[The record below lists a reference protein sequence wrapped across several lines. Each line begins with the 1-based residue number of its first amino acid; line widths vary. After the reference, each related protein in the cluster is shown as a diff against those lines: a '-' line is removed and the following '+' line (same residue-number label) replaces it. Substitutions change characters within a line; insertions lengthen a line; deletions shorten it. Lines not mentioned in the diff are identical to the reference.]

1 MSLILG
7 AYPIEPDDPGQSRR
21 LFELLGAS
29 GLYGGLELPYHS
41 TGGVGWPEGAPRDWR
56 AVITAIPG
64 TMNRMGADPVFGL
77 ASEDAEGR
85 ARAIDFAAGI
95 RDYVAAVAAAGPLQV
110 AVELHSA
117 PRAGGCLDAL
127 AESLTLLAAWDW
139 SGAKLVIEHC
149 DAPRPSWTPEKGFL
163 ELDDEI
169 AVLAAVAAVA
179 GTRLGITINWARSA
193 IEGRSP
199 DTAVRHIESARKAGV
214 LSGVMFSGCSPVA
227 TDFGYPWI
235 DAHLPAREV
244 EGAPNS
250 SLLTA
255 DRIRESVVAAGP
267 VDYLGLK
274 IGLRPASLGV
284 EAQVARLATMAKDIT
299 DSAAARND

>member
-1 MSLILG
+1 VSLILG
-7 AYPIEPDDPGQSRR
+7 AYPIEPDDPGQRRR

-41 TGGVGWPEGAPRDWR
+41 TGGVRWPEGAPRDWR
-56 AVITAIPG
+56 AVVTAIPG
-64 TMNRMGADPVFGL
+64 TMHRMGADPAFGL

-117 PRAGGCLDAL
+117 PRAGGRLDAL

-149 DAPRPSWTPEKGFL
+149 DAPRPSWAPEKGFL

-169 AVLAAVAAVA
+169 AAVAAVA
-179 GTRLGITINWARSA
+179 AAAGTCLGITINWARSA

-199 DTAVRHIESARKAGV
+199 DTAVRHIESARTAGV

-274 IGLRPASLGV
+274 IGLLPASLGV
-284 EAQVARLATMAKDIT
+284 EARVARLATMAKDIT
-299 DSAAARND
+299 ESAAARND

>member
-1 MSLILG
+1 M
-7 AYPIEPDDPGQSRR
+7 
-21 LFELLGAS
+21 
-29 GLYGGLELPYHS
+29 
-41 TGGVGWPEGAPRDWR
+41 
-56 AVITAIPG
+56 
-64 TMNRMGADPVFGL
+64 
-77 ASEDAEGR
+77 
-85 ARAIDFAAGI
+85 
-95 RDYVAAVAAAGPLQV
+95 
-110 AVELHSA
+110 
-117 PRAGGCLDAL
+117 
-127 AESLTLLAAWDW
+127 
-139 SGAKLVIEHC
+139 IEHC

-169 AVLAAVAAVA
+169 AAVAAATAAA

-199 DTAVRHIESARKAGV
+199 DTAVRHIESARTAGV

-299 DSAAARND
+299 ESAAARND